1 MTATVLITD
10 YAWESLDI
18 ERAILTQ
25 ADARLVVADTGAEDE
40 LIAMAPLADAILTC
54 WRPVTAAV
62 LDAAPNC
69 RTVARYGV
77 GLDNIDVAHATELGM
92 VVTNVPDYSIEEVS
106 DHTAALILAMT
117 RRIVPFTAQVSAGG
131 WDNTAVAPMRRL
143 AGQTLGLVGSGAIA
157 RRVAEKMTG
166 FGMRALT
173 WSPRVRAGEC
183 VGAATAVGSL
193 ADLLCHSD
201 VVSVHVPLTDATRG
215 LIDADALALMKS
227 SALLV
232 NTARGP
238 VVDLVALTEAL
249 RTGKLGGAG
258 LDVLPSEPPRSD
270 DPLLGLDNVI
280 LTPHAAFASVEAI
293 AELRTKAAQN
303 VAAVLA
309 GATPPYVVNREVY
322 RQLGATA

>member
-1 MTATVLITD
+1 VTATVLVTD
-10 YAWESLDI
+10 YAWESLDV
-18 ERAILTQ
+18 ERAILTR
-25 ADARLVVADTGAEDE
+25 ADARLVVADTGAEEE
-40 LIAMAPLADAILTC
+40 LIAMAPFADAILTC

-77 GLDNIDVAHATELGM
+77 GLDNIDVAHATDLGM
-92 VVTNVPDYSIEEVS
+92 VVTNVPDYSVEEVS

-117 RRIVPFTAQVSAGG
+117 RRIVPFTAQVVAGG
-131 WDNTAVAPMRRL
+131 WDNTTTGPMRRL

-173 WSPRVRAGEC
+173 WSPRVHAGEC

-193 ADLLCHSD
+193 ADLLGRSD
-201 VVSVHVPLTDATRG
+201 VVSVHVPLTDTTRG
-215 LIDADALALMKS
+215 LIDSDALALMKS

-238 VVDLVALTEAL
+238 IVDTVALAEAL
-249 RTGKLGGAG
+249 ATGKLAGAG
-258 LDVLPSEPPRSD
+258 LDVLSSEPPSPD
-270 DPLLGLDNVI
+270 DPLLALDNVI

-293 AELRTKAAQN
+293 SELRAKAAQN
-303 VAAVLA
+303 VAAVLT
-309 GATPPYVVNREVY
+309 GAIPSYVVNREVY
-322 RQLGATA
+322 RRAGARA